1 MFVFFKRKVMK
12 GREDNLKNDCNFLNE
27 RILLVRCMNVLN
39 HLSLCY
45 VCLILTIYLF
55 IHVYIHV
62 VAKQVTNLPVAF
74 NTVKDLIKKC
84 YLMLKV
90 GAFLRNCTKIKI

>member
-27 RILLVRCMNVLN
+27 KILLVRCMNVLN

-45 VCLILTIYLF
+45 ICLILTIYLF

-62 VAKQVTNLPVAF
+62 VAKQVTNPF
-74 NTVKDLIKKC
+74 NTVKGLIKKMIFDVTSWRISKKL
-84 YLMLKV
+84 YQ
-90 GAFLRNCTKIKI
+90 N